1 MYKASREGNEALT
14 GRCRYLGKSSRPSR
28 LRVSFR
34 RGIRIGSHA
43 KAVKPWREV
52 DGLTS
57 GWLPQNIGEILG
69 PEFLLGKAQLTADW

>member
-14 GRCRYLGKSSRPSR
+14 GRCRYPDKSSRPSR

-34 RGIRIGSHA
+34 RGIRIGSRA

-57 GWLPQNIGEILG
+57 VGFLKNVSEILG
-69 PEFLLGKAQLTADW
+69 PEFLLRKARLTADW